1 MVWSNLG
8 SDDGWLLTTANSY
21 SRDHT
26 SLTETLSIKKTA
38 DTLLLCHKIHVLQ
51 THIFRSLQ
59 NKTDVSK
66 VNAYICR
73 EIRCHG
79 FVICVCIR
87 SDIAHDTLGITDR
100 LSQRQPRSSGAVAMT
115 ACCYENRQ
123 CLYCN
128 PSVQVSADTI
138 VDLCSLKTRSQLAY
152 WWKSSTWKTKTSH
165 ATRKLIEMQIYAAL
179 KRGRH

>member
-1 MVWSNLG
+1 MKKNVLKQNRFINSQRHYCRWPGTRSHQGISSHGMEQSWFRWWLVADNSKLILPG
-8 SDDGWLLTTANSY
+8 SHFINRNIIY
-21 SRDHT
+21 
-26 SLTETLSIKKTA
+26 KKTA

-115 ACCYENRQ
+115 ACCYENRLSLLRSQ
-123 CLYCN
+123 C
-128 PSVQVSADTI
+128 
-138 VDLCSLKTRSQLAY
+138 TRSVP
-152 WWKSSTWKTKTSH
+152 
-165 ATRKLIEMQIYAAL
+165 TRL
-179 KRGRH
+179 